1 MDNRP
6 PNTSSSATSV
16 VVKSY
21 TKNSTT
27 TKPIQLSKKD
37 LKLFNDKLV
46 KNDDINNRLSIY
58 HQNIRG
64 IKGKID
70 EFLMS
75 LPAEAPH
82 LMCLTEHHLKEYE
95 LANTHIPNYK
105 LGANYCRR
113 NLKQGGVCIY
123 VCESLKFSIIN
134 LSKHNKEQD
143 IEIAA
148 RHLRI

>member
-1 MDNRP
+1 MDNWP
-6 PNTSSSATSV
+6 PNTSV
-16 VVKSY
+16 VVKSD

-37 LKLFNDKLV
+37 LKLCNDKLV

-58 HQNIRG
+58 HQNIRS

-82 LMCLTEHHLKEYE
+82 
-95 LANTHIPNYK
+95 
-105 LGANYCRR
+105 
-113 NLKQGGVCIY
+113 
-123 VCESLKFSIIN
+123 FD
-134 LSKHNKEQD
+134 LSHGTSFE
-143 IEIAA
+143 
-148 RHLRI
+148 RI